1 MAISPPSASQIRNSI
16 QVGFA
21 GFLAAG
27 LLLFAGENATRIDAF
42 YLVYG
47 VARSL
52 LPTPEA
58 SMKAARAR
66 VIGTVFGGVVVALL
80 MQSVSNWLAV
90 GMGYILI
97 KVLGRRIGLNQAT
110 LMNAVIMAILLVAIP
125 GYKAMG
131 WQYVLYRSLWHL
143 VGLMIGMAVER
154 LFWFTPLIKR
164 LQRSEASLIKQLDDL
179 LDQSPA
185 QLHQALI
192 NSYAAHCTLRG
203 LVLRSDQASMLT
215 TPDSQKR
222 QEWLE
227 RAVRHGVARQ
237 RVPEQLQ
244 EIDTED
250 CKKALHQLKS
260 CRGSA

>member
-1 MAISPPSASQIRNSI
+1 MAISPPSASQIRNSL

-27 LLLFAGENATRIDAF
+27 LLLVAGEDATRIDAF

-58 SMKAARAR
+58 SRQAARAR
-66 VIGTVFGGVVVALL
+66 VVGTVFGGVVVALL

-90 GMGYILI
+90 GVGYILI
-97 KVLGRRIGLNQAT
+97 KVLGRRLGLDQAT

-125 GYKAMG
+125 GYHAMG
-131 WQYVLYRSLWHL
+131 WLYVLYRSLWHL

-164 LQRSEASLIKQLDDL
+164 LQRSEANLIQQLNDL
-179 LDQSPA
+179 LDQSPG
-185 QLHQALI
+185 QLHQELI
-192 NSYAAHCTLRG
+192 NTYAAHCNLRS

-215 TPDSQKR
+215 SPDSQKR

-237 RVPEQLQ
+237 RVPEQLRD
-244 EIDTED
+244 IDTED